1 MKKFITI
8 IVILILIIMTSL
20 GLIYINYSSDIDAI
34 NSLNVN
40 LIDLDLN
47 DITYTSFKLNFDVE
61 INNPSDRD
69 IIDLSTDFEIFI
81 EDNYVGEGNFSN
93 VNISKNSKIVNDVVV
108 KIYYNDLTDAVVN
121 IIKGIINEGEFK
133 LEINGTLYAKALFG
147 ISLIKQDY
155 AAIKIYQ

>member
-1 MKKFITI
+1 MKKFLTI
-8 IVILILIIMTSL
+8 IIILILMMITSL
-20 GLIYINYSSDIDAI
+20 GLIYINYSADIEAI

-40 LIDLDLN
+40 LIDVEVD

-69 IIDLSTDFEIFI
+69 IIDLSTEFEIFI

-93 VNISKNSKIVNDVVV
+93 VNIPKNSKIINDIVV
-108 KIYYNDLTDAVVN
+108 KIYYNDLTEAVVN
-121 IIKGIINEGEFK
+121 IIKSILNEGKFK

-147 ISLIKQDY
+147 MSLIEQDY
-155 AAIKIYQ
+155 LATKTYQ